1 MSAFVGPFRDAS
13 KAARN
18 GQGLQINNA
27 YLSSELI
34 ERIDNDAQVELLRDM
49 NGGDINTTLVQA
61 AEAGRAKDVNRLLLF
76 LHADAT
82 WWDSLALR
90 KASEKGRMDVV
101 KALLSATPP
110 ADVNAAH
117 GAALEKAVVNGHS
130 EVALF
135 LLGAGSTFGPDV
147 FTTAA
152 GVGNVTLVRALVARG
167 ADVHHYEDMALSSA
181 AERGHAEV
189 VKYLLSVGADCN
201 AHVDGYGRGM
211 YALHL
216 TAWAGQLETTKL
228 LLAAGSDVHSG
239 GDYALWLA
247 VKRGHLEVV
256 KVLLAAGADVNA
268 YMDGED
274 TIVDGDE
281 DMEPRK
287 PDFFKGNALDLAVWT
302 QNDDVVQAL
311 LGAGP
316 TMPVVANA
324 LHFAETIGEGQD
336 FFPPTNRRTILML
349 RNAVPKAMRIV
360 GQEEPAALVRL
371 RTLEFHEEMDE

>member
-1 MSAFVGPFRDAS
+1 M
-13 KAARN
+13 
-18 GQGLQINNA
+18 
-27 YLSSELI
+27 
-34 ERIDNDAQVELLRDM
+34 
-49 NGGDINTTLVQA
+49 
-61 AEAGRAKDVNRLLLF
+61 
-76 LHADAT
+76 
-82 WWDSLALR
+82 
-90 KASEKGRMDVV
+90 
-101 KALLSATPP
+101 
-110 ADVNAAH
+110 
-117 GAALEKAVVNGHS
+117 
-130 EVALF
+130 
-135 LLGAGSTFGPDV
+135 
-147 FTTAA
+147 
-152 GVGNVTLVRALVARG
+152 
-167 ADVHHYEDMALSSA
+167 
-181 AERGHAEV
+181 
-189 VKYLLSVGADCN
+189 
-201 AHVDGYGRGM
+201 
-211 YALHL
+211 
-216 TAWAGQLETTKL
+216 
-228 LLAAGSDVHSG
+228 
-239 GDYALWLA
+239 WLA